1 MDVKQKG
8 AEFWTCPQLH
18 GGAAAALG
26 PLSSTGT
33 HGPQGCRQRVLRASV
48 QENMGFGART
58 CSVSSQTRRDWHEG
72 VPGTLGLSEI
82 QIFNSWHYM
91 SAGGTAAAEDT

>member
-8 AEFWTCPQLH
+8 AGLARSSTEVRLQPR
-18 GGAAAALG
+18 G

-33 HGPQGCRQRVLRASV
+33 HGPHGCRQHVLRASV

-58 CSVSSQTRRDWHEG
+58 CSVSSQTCRDWHKG
-72 VPGTLGLSEI
+72 VSGTLGLSEI
-82 QIFNSWHYM
+82 QIFNSWGYM